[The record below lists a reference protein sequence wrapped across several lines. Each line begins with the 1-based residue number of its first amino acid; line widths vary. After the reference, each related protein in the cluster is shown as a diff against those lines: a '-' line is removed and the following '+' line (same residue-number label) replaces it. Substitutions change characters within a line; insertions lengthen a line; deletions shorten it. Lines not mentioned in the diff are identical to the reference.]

1 MSSGKIRTE
10 KECLNCGHIVEHLFC
25 SKCGQKNVEIK
36 ENFWHLALH
45 YIKDYFHFDSK
56 LLHSFKPLILKPGF
70 LPKEYMEGRRAK
82 YINPIGSLI
91 FLSTIFFIIFLSI
104 SNGNKGLVINSQ
116 EPKVVDSIQ
125 TQFKADSNLSRLKD
139 SVKVNLGNKTLNNKI
154 SAKVKELLS
163 EGHESEREV
172 FLDKFKH
179 NFPKVMVLL
188 IPFLSFFLWFIFI
201 RKHLLYVEHL
211 IFVIYTHCFVY
222 LLLTV
227 SFLLSLLWHPIF
239 PLSFMLII
247 LYIIM
252 AMKYFYQ
259 QSFLK
264 TIFKFFFVSL
274 CYSLLLVFGLVLNGL
289 ISVL

>member
-10 KECLNCGHIVEHLFC
+10 KECLNCGHPVEHLFC

-45 YIKDYFHFDSK
+45 YITDYFHFDSK
-56 LLHSFKPLILKPGF
+56 LLHSIKPLVLKPGF

-91 FLSTIFFIIFLSI
+91 FLSTVFFIIFLSI
-104 SNGNKGLVINSQ
+104 SNGNKGIEINSHGTN
-116 EPKVVDSIQ
+116 VADSIKNQ
-125 TQFKADSNLSRLKD
+125 LKADSSLSKLKD
-139 SVKVNLGNKTLNNKI
+139 SVEVNLGNKTLNNKI
-154 SAKVKELLS
+154 SVKVKKLLS

-172 FLDKFKH
+172 FLEKFKH

-188 IPFLSFFLWFIFI
+188 IPFLSFFLWFIYI
-201 RKHLLYVEHL
+201 RKRMLYVEHL

-227 SFLLSLLWHPIF
+227 TILLSLLWQPIF
-239 PLSFMLII
+239 SWSFLLIMIYII
-247 LYIIM
+247 L

-259 QSFLK
+259 QSLFK

>member
-10 KECLNCGHIVEHLFC
+10 KECLNCGHTVEHLFC

-45 YIKDYFHFDSK
+45 YVTDYFHFDSK
-56 LLHSFKPLILKPGF
+56 LLHSIKPLMLKPGF

-104 SNGNKGLVINSQ
+104 GKGNKGIVMNPMST
-116 EPKVVDSIQ
+116 KVVDSVQ
-125 TQFKADSNLSRLKD
+125 NQLKTDSSLSKLKD
-139 SVKVNLGNKTLNNKI
+139 SVKVNIGNKTLNNKI

-163 EGHESEREV
+163 EGHESEREI
-172 FLDKFKH
+172 FLEKFKH

-188 IPFLSFFLWFIFI
+188 IPFLSFFLWFIYI
-201 RKHLLYVEHL
+201 RKHILYVEHL

-222 LLLTV
+222 LLLTISV
-227 SFLLSLLWHPIF
+227 LFSLIWEPLFPWSFF
-239 PLSFMLII
+239 II
-247 LYIIM
+247 LIYIV
-252 AMKYFYQ
+252 ASMKYFYQ
-259 QSFLK
+259 QSLLK

-274 CYSLLLVFGLVLNGL
+274 CYSLLLVFGLILNGL